1 MKIFYFFQNSS
12 NIFSVILTFMQL
24 SRFRQLDY
32 VILLNA
38 TVLGMTLKALLSSYL
53 FLIKSP
59 FRSQGI

>member
-38 TVLGMTLKALLSSYL
+38 TVLGMTLKALVSNYL